1 MKRKE
6 MLFII
11 GVLLICSIFLLT
23 GYIVH
28 NKKESGTKP
37 NISLNKNNNFDYKF
51 IKQIEGNDNTLVSPL
66 SMAYLL
72 SMIQSG
78 AKGNTLNELNIAL
91 DNYDLLPM
99 ENIDSKISMANSMWI
114 NNKYKNDIDNTFAT
128 ALKINYHSEVLYDEF
143 INADNIN
150 KWVSEKT
157 YNMINEL
164 FPSDSVNSVDTIM
177 ALVNAIGINF
187 KWDEEFD
194 CNKTLMGNFLDK
206 NVYMMS
212 SNEKYL
218 ESDYYTG
225 FIKDYEKLS
234 DNSQYEFIG
243 LLPKKDIQDVI
254 NNISNDVIKNSITE
268 SEAHIQIPRFKYEYN
283 VNNVKGILESL
294 GIKDM
299 FNKEKA
305 NFGGIAEDIYVSLI
319 VQKTYID
326 FMKNGTKASAASGE
340 TFGMSST
347 AEEKE
352 VIEVIFNKPFV
363 YLIRKKGSN
372 NIYFIGIVNTPIE
385 YDETKDVCEG

>member
-11 GVLLICSIFLLT
+11 GALLICSIFLLT

-28 NKKESGTKP
+28 NKKGSGTKP
-37 NISLNKNNNFDYKF
+37 NISLNKNNKFDYKF
-51 IKQIEGNDNTLVSPL
+51 IKQIESNDNTLVSPL

-78 AKGNTLNELNIAL
+78 AKGSTLNELNIAL
-91 DNYDLLPM
+91 DNYDLQPM

-114 NNKYKNDIDNTFAT
+114 NNKYKNDINNTFAT

-164 FPSDSVNSVDTIM
+164 FPSDSVNSTDTIM

-206 NVYMMS
+206 NVYMMN

-268 SEAHIQIPRFKYEYN
+268 SKAHIQIPRFKYEYN

-305 NFGGIAEDIYVSLI
+305 NFGGIAEDIYVSSI

-326 FMKNGTKASAASGE
+326 FMESGTKAAASSGGAFDI
-340 TFGMSST
+340 TSA
-347 AEEKE
+347 AEEK
-352 VIEVIFNKPFV
+352 EVIFNKPFV

>member
-11 GVLLICSIFLLT
+11 GALLICSIFLLT
-23 GYIVH
+23 GYVVH
-28 NKKESGTKP
+28 NKKGSGTKP

-51 IKQIEGNDNTLVSPL
+51 IKQIEGNDNTLISPL

-78 AKGNTLNELNIAL
+78 AKGSTLNELNIAL
-91 DNYDLLPM
+91 DNYDLQPM

-114 NNKYKNDIDNTFAT
+114 NNRYKNDINNTFAT

-206 NVYMMS
+206 NVYMMN

-268 SEAHIQIPRFKYEYN
+268 SKAHIQIPRFKYEYN

-294 GIKDM
+294 GIKDI

-305 NFGGIAEDIYVSLI
+305 NFGGIAENIYVSSI

-326 FMKNGTKASAASGE
+326 FMESGTKAAAASGGAFDI
-340 TFGMSST
+340 TSA
-347 AEEKE
+347 AEEK
-352 VIEVIFNKPFV
+352 EVIFNKPFV

-372 NIYFIGIVNTPIE
+372 NIYFIGTVNSPIE

>member
-11 GVLLICSIFLLT
+11 GALLICSVFLLT

-37 NISLNKNNNFDYKF
+37 NISLNKNNKFDYKF

-78 AKGNTLNELNIAL
+78 AKGSTLNELNIAL
-91 DNYDLLPM
+91 DNYDLQPM

-114 NNKYKNDIDNTFAT
+114 NNRYKNDINNTFAT

-206 NVYMMS
+206 NVYMMN

-254 NNISNDVIKNSITE
+254 NNLSNDVIKKSITE

-283 VNNVKGILESL
+283 VNNVKDILKSL
-294 GIKDM
+294 GIKEM
-299 FNKEKA
+299 FDEKKA
-305 NFGGIAEDIYVSLI
+305 NFDGIAKDIYVSSI

-326 FMKNGTKASAASGE
+326 FMESGTKAAASSGGA
-340 TFGMSST
+340 FDIKSA
-347 AEEKE
+347 AEEK
-352 VIEVIFNKPFV
+352 EVIFNKPFV

-372 NIYFIGIVNTPIE
+372 NIYFIGTVNSPIE

>member
-11 GVLLICSIFLLT
+11 GALLICSVFLLT

-28 NKKESGTKP
+28 NKKESDPKP

-51 IKQIEGNDNTLVSPL
+51 IKEIDSNDNSLVSPL
-66 SMAYLL
+66 SFAYLL

-78 AKGNTLNELNIAL
+78 AKGSTLNELNIAL
-91 DNYDLLPM
+91 DNYDLQPM

-114 NNKYKNDIDNTFAT
+114 NNRYKNDINSTFAT

-143 INADNIN
+143 ENANNIN

-212 SNEKYL
+212 SNEKYI

-243 LLPKKDIQDVI
+243 LLPKKDIQDVL
-254 NNISNDVIKNSITE
+254 NNISNDVIKKSITE

-283 VNNVKGILESL
+283 VSNVKDILESL

-299 FNKEKA
+299 FDKEKA
-305 NFGGIAEDIYVSLI
+305 NFGGIAKDIYVSSI

-326 FMKNGTKASAASGE
+326 FMESGTKAAAASGAS
-340 TFGMSST
+340 FDIKS
-347 AEEKE
+347 AVEEKE
-352 VIEVIFNKPFV
+352 VIFDKPFV

-372 NIYFIGIVNTPIE
+372 NIYFIGNVNSPIE

>member
-11 GVLLICSIFLLT
+11 GALLICSIFLLT

-28 NKKESGTKP
+28 NKKGSGTKP
-37 NISLNKNNNFDYKF
+37 NISLNKNNKFDYKF

-78 AKGNTLNELNIAL
+78 AKGSTLNELNIAL
-91 DNYDLLPM
+91 DNYDLQPM

-114 NNKYKNDIDNTFAT
+114 NNKYKKDINNTFAT

-143 INADNIN
+143 INAANIN

-206 NVYMMS
+206 NVYMMN

-305 NFGGIAEDIYVSLI
+305 NFGGIAEDIYVSSI

-326 FMKNGTKASAASGE
+326 FMESGTKAAAASGGAFDI
-340 TFGMSST
+340 TSA
-347 AEEKE
+347 AEEK
-352 VIEVIFNKPFV
+352 EVIFNKPFV

-372 NIYFIGIVNTPIE
+372 NIYFIGTVNSPIE

>member
-6 MLFII
+6 MLFVI
-11 GVLLICSIFLLT
+11 GALLICSVFLLT

-28 NKKESGTKP
+28 NKKESNSKP

-51 IKQIEGNDNTLVSPL
+51 LKQIEGNDNTLVSPL

-78 AKGNTLNELNIAL
+78 AKGSTLNELNIAL
-91 DNYDLLPM
+91 DNYDLQPM

-114 NNKYKNDIDNTFAT
+114 NNRYKNDINNTFAT

-164 FPSDSVNSVDTIM
+164 FPSNSVNSADTIM

-206 NVYMMS
+206 NVYMMN

-254 NNISNDVIKNSITE
+254 NNLSNDVIKKSITE
-268 SEAHIQIPRFKYEYN
+268 SEANIQIPRFKYEYN
-283 VNNVKGILESL
+283 VNNLKSILESL

-305 NFGGIAEDIYVSLI
+305 NFGGIAEDIYVSSI
-319 VQKTYID
+319 VQKAYID
-326 FMKNGTKASAASGE
+326 FMESGTKAAASSGGA
-340 TFGMSST
+340 FDIKSA
-347 AEEKE
+347 AEEK
-352 VIEVIFNKPFV
+352 EVIFNKPFV

-372 NIYFIGIVNTPIE
+372 NIYFIGVVNSPIE

>member
-6 MLFII
+6 MLFVI
-11 GVLLICSIFLLT
+11 GALLICSVFLLT

-28 NKKESGTKP
+28 NKKESNSKP

-51 IKQIEGNDNTLVSPL
+51 LKQIEGNDNTLVSPL

-78 AKGNTLNELNIAL
+78 AKGSTLNELNIAL
-91 DNYDLLPM
+91 DNYDLQPM

-114 NNKYKNDIDNTFAT
+114 NNRYKNDINNTFAT

-206 NVYMMS
+206 NVYMMN

-254 NNISNDVIKNSITE
+254 NNLSNDVIKNSITE
-268 SEAHIQIPRFKYEYN
+268 SEANIQIPRFKYEYN

-305 NFGGIAEDIYVSLI
+305 NFGGIAEDIYVSSI

-326 FMKNGTKASAASGE
+326 FMESGTKAAASSGGA
-340 TFGMSST
+340 FDIKSA

-352 VIEVIFNKPFV
+352 IIFNKPFV

-372 NIYFIGIVNTPIE
+372 NIYFIGVVNSPIE

>member
-1 MKRKE
+1 MKRKG
-6 MLFII
+6 MLFVI
-11 GVLLICSIFLLT
+11 GALLICSVFLLT

-28 NKKESGTKP
+28 NKKESNSKP

-51 IKQIEGNDNTLVSPL
+51 LKQIEGNDNTLVSPL

-78 AKGNTLNELNIAL
+78 AKGSTLNELNIAL
-91 DNYDLLPM
+91 DNYDLQPM

-114 NNKYKNDIDNTFAT
+114 NNRYKNDINNTFAT

-164 FPSDSVNSVDTIM
+164 FPSDSVNSADTIM

-206 NVYMMS
+206 NVYMMN
-212 SNEKYL
+212 SNEKYI

-254 NNISNDVIKNSITE
+254 NNLSNDVIKNSITE
-268 SEAHIQIPRFKYEYN
+268 SEANIQIPRFKYEYN
-283 VNNVKGILESL
+283 VNNLKSILESL

-305 NFGGIAEDIYVSLI
+305 NFGGIAEDIYVSSI

-326 FMKNGTKASAASGE
+326 FMESGTKAAASSGGA
-340 TFGMSST
+340 FDIKSA
-347 AEEKE
+347 AEEK
-352 VIEVIFNKPFV
+352 EVIFNKPFV

-372 NIYFIGIVNTPIE
+372 NIYFIGIVNSPIE

>member
-11 GVLLICSIFLLT
+11 GALLICSIFLLT

-37 NISLNKNNNFDYKF
+37 NISLNKNNKFDYKF
-51 IKQIEGNDNTLVSPL
+51 IKQIESNDNTLVSPL

-78 AKGNTLNELNIAL
+78 AKGSTLNELNIAL
-91 DNYDLLPM
+91 DNYDLQPM

-114 NNKYKNDIDNTFAT
+114 NNRYKNDINNTFAT

-157 YNMINEL
+157 YNMINQL

-194 CNKTLMGNFLDK
+194 CNKTTMGNFLDK
-206 NVYMMS
+206 NVYMMN
-212 SNEKYL
+212 SNEKYI

-254 NNISNDVIKNSITE
+254 NNISNDVIKKSITE
-268 SEAHIQIPRFKYEYN
+268 SEAYIQIPRFKYEYN
-283 VNNVKGILESL
+283 VNNVKDILKSL
-294 GIKDM
+294 GIKEM
-299 FNKEKA
+299 FDEKKA
-305 NFGGIAEDIYVSLI
+305 NFDGIAKDIYVSTI

-326 FMKNGTKASAASGE
+326 FMESGTKAAAASG
-340 TFGMSST
+340 SSFDIKS
-347 AEEKE
+347 AVEEK
-352 VIEVIFNKPFV
+352 EVIFNKPFV

-372 NIYFIGIVNTPIE
+372 NIYFIGTVNSPIG

>member
-1 MKRKE
+1 MKRKG
-6 MLFII
+6 MLFVI
-11 GVLLICSIFLLT
+11 GALLICSVFLLT

-28 NKKESGTKP
+28 NKKESNSKP

-51 IKQIEGNDNTLVSPL
+51 LKQIEGNDNTLVSPL

-78 AKGNTLNELNIAL
+78 AKGSTLNELNIAL
-91 DNYDLLPM
+91 DNYDLQPM

-114 NNKYKNDIDNTFAT
+114 NNRYKNDINNTFAT

-164 FPSDSVNSVDTIM
+164 FPSNSVNSADTIM

-206 NVYMMS
+206 NVYMMN
-212 SNEKYL
+212 SNEKYI

-254 NNISNDVIKNSITE
+254 NNLSNDVIKNSITE
-268 SEAHIQIPRFKYEYN
+268 SEANIQIPRFKYEYN
-283 VNNVKGILESL
+283 VNNLKSILESL

-299 FNKEKA
+299 FNREKA
-305 NFGGIAEDIYVSLI
+305 NFGGIAEDIYVSSI

-326 FMKNGTKASAASGE
+326 FMESGTKAAASSGGA
-340 TFGMSST
+340 FDIKSA
-347 AEEKE
+347 AEEK
-352 VIEVIFNKPFV
+352 EVIFNKPFV

-372 NIYFIGIVNTPIE
+372 NIYFIGIVNSPIE

>member
-11 GVLLICSIFLLT
+11 GALLICSIFLLT

-37 NISLNKNNNFDYKF
+37 NISLNKNNKFDYKF
-51 IKQIEGNDNTLVSPL
+51 IKEIDSNDNSLVSPL

-78 AKGNTLNELNIAL
+78 AKGSTLNELNIVL
-91 DNYDLLPM
+91 DNYDLQPM

-164 FPSDSVNSVDTIM
+164 FPSDSVNSADTIM

-206 NVYMMS
+206 NVYMMN
-212 SNEKYL
+212 SNEKYIA
-218 ESDYYTG
+218 SDYYTG

-268 SEAHIQIPRFKYEYN
+268 SKAHIQIPRFKYEYN

-305 NFGGIAEDIYVSLI
+305 NFGGIAEDIFVSSI

-326 FMKNGTKASAASGE
+326 FMESGTKAAASSGGAFDI
-340 TFGMSST
+340 TSA
-347 AEEKE
+347 AEEK
-352 VIEVIFNKPFV
+352 EVIFNKPFV

-372 NIYFIGIVNTPIE
+372 NIYFIGTVNSPIE

>member
-1 MKRKE
+1 MKRKG

-11 GVLLICSIFLLT
+11 GALLIYSIFLLT

-37 NISLNKNNNFDYKF
+37 NISLNKNNKFDYKF

-78 AKGNTLNELNIAL
+78 AKGSTLNELNIAL
-91 DNYDLLPM
+91 DNYDLQPM

-114 NNKYKNDIDNTFAT
+114 NNRYKNDINNTFAT

-143 INADNIN
+143 INANNIN

-206 NVYMMS
+206 NVYMMN

-305 NFGGIAEDIYVSLI
+305 NFGGIAEDIFVSSI

-326 FMKNGTKASAASGE
+326 FMESGTKAATASGGA
-340 TFGMSST
+340 FDIKSA
-347 AEEKE
+347 AEEK
-352 VIEVIFNKPFV
+352 EVIFNKPFV

-372 NIYFIGIVNTPIE
+372 NIYFIGVVNSPIE

>member
-1 MKRKE
+1 MKRKG
-6 MLFII
+6 MLFVI
-11 GVLLICSIFLLT
+11 GALLICSVFLLT

-28 NKKESGTKP
+28 NKKESNSKP

-51 IKQIEGNDNTLVSPL
+51 LKQIEGNDNTLVSPL

-78 AKGNTLNELNIAL
+78 AKGSTLNELNIAL
-91 DNYDLLPM
+91 DNYDLQPM
-99 ENIDSKISMANSMWI
+99 ENVDSKISMANSMWI
-114 NNKYKNDIDNTFAT
+114 NNRYKNDINNTFAT

-164 FPSDSVNSVDTIM
+164 FPSDSVNSADTIM

-212 SNEKYL
+212 SNEKYI

-254 NNISNDVIKNSITE
+254 NNLSNDVIKNSITE
-268 SEAHIQIPRFKYEYN
+268 SEANIQIPRFKYEYN
-283 VNNVKGILESL
+283 VNNLKSILESL

-305 NFGGIAEDIYVSLI
+305 NFGGIAEDIYVSSI

-326 FMKNGTKASAASGE
+326 FMESGTKAAASSGGA
-340 TFGMSST
+340 FDIKSA
-347 AEEKE
+347 AEEK
-352 VIEVIFNKPFV
+352 EVIFNKPFM

-372 NIYFIGIVNTPIE
+372 NIYFIGIVNSPIE

>member
-11 GVLLICSIFLLT
+11 GALLICSIFLLT

-28 NKKESGTKP
+28 NKKGSGTKP
-37 NISLNKNNNFDYKF
+37 NISLNKNNKFDYKF
-51 IKQIEGNDNTLVSPL
+51 IKEIDSNDNSLVSPL

-91 DNYDLLPM
+91 DNYDLQPM

-114 NNKYKNDIDNTFAT
+114 NNKYKNDINNTFAT

-187 KWDEEFD
+187 KWDEEFY
-194 CNKTLMGNFLDK
+194 CNKTTMGNFLDK
-206 NVYMMS
+206 NVYMMN

-254 NNISNDVIKNSITE
+254 NNLSNDVIKNSITE

-305 NFGGIAEDIYVSLI
+305 NFGGIAEDIYVSSI

-326 FMKNGTKASAASGE
+326 FMESGTKAAAASGGAFDI
-340 TFGMSST
+340 TS
-347 AEEKE
+347 AAKEK
-352 VIEVIFNKPFV
+352 EVIFNKPFV

-385 YDETKDVCEG
+385 YDETKDICEG

>member
-11 GVLLICSIFLLT
+11 GALLICSIFLLT

-28 NKKESGTKP
+28 NKKGSGTKP
-37 NISLNKNNNFDYKF
+37 NISLNKNNKFDYKF

-91 DNYDLLPM
+91 DNYDLQPM

-114 NNKYKNDIDNTFAT
+114 NNKYKNDINNTFAT

-194 CNKTLMGNFLDK
+194 CNKTTMGNFLDK
-206 NVYMMS
+206 NVYMMN

-268 SEAHIQIPRFKYEYN
+268 SEANIQIPRFKYEYN
-283 VNNVKGILESL
+283 VNNLKSILESL

-305 NFGGIAEDIYVSLI
+305 NFGGIAEDIYVSSI

-326 FMKNGTKASAASGE
+326 FMESGTKAAAASGGAFDI
-340 TFGMSST
+340 TS
-347 AEEKE
+347 AAKEK
-352 VIEVIFNKPFV
+352 EVIFNKPFV

>member
-11 GVLLICSIFLLT
+11 GALLICSIFLLT

-37 NISLNKNNNFDYKF
+37 NISLNKNNKFDYKF

-78 AKGNTLNELNIAL
+78 AKGSTLNELNIAL
-91 DNYDLLPM
+91 DNYDLQPM

-114 NNKYKNDIDNTFAT
+114 NNKYKNDINNTFAT

-164 FPSDSVNSVDTIM
+164 FSSDSVNSVDTIM
-177 ALVNAIGINF
+177 AVVNAIGINF

-206 NVYMMS
+206 NVYMMN

-268 SEAHIQIPRFKYEYN
+268 SKAHIQIPRFKYEYN

-305 NFGGIAEDIYVSLI
+305 NFGGIAEDIFVSSI

-326 FMKNGTKASAASGE
+326 FMESGTKAAASSGGAFDI
-340 TFGMSST
+340 TSA
-347 AEEKE
+347 AEEK
-352 VIEVIFNKPFV
+352 EVIFNKPFV

-372 NIYFIGIVNTPIE
+372 NIYFIGTVNSPIE

>member
-11 GVLLICSIFLLT
+11 GALLICSIFLLT

-37 NISLNKNNNFDYKF
+37 NISLNKNNKFDYKF
-51 IKQIEGNDNTLVSPL
+51 IKQIESNDNTLVSPL

-91 DNYDLLPM
+91 DNYDLQPM

-114 NNKYKNDIDNTFAT
+114 NNKYKNDINNTFAT

-164 FPSDSVNSVDTIM
+164 FLSDSVNSVDTIM

-194 CNKTLMGNFLDK
+194 CNKTTMGNFLNK
-206 NVYMMS
+206 NVYMMN

-305 NFGGIAEDIYVSLI
+305 NFGGIAEDIYVSSI

-326 FMKNGTKASAASGE
+326 FMESGTKAAAASGGAFDI
-340 TFGMSST
+340 TSA
-347 AEEKE
+347 AEEK
-352 VIEVIFNKPFV
+352 EVIFNKPFV

-372 NIYFIGIVNTPIE
+372 NIYFIGTVNSPIG

>member
-11 GVLLICSIFLLT
+11 GALLICSIFLLT

-37 NISLNKNNNFDYKF
+37 NISLNKNNKFDYKF
-51 IKQIEGNDNTLVSPL
+51 IKQIESNDNTLVSPL

-91 DNYDLLPM
+91 DNYDLQPM

-114 NNKYKNDIDNTFAT
+114 NNRYKNDINNTFAT

-143 INADNIN
+143 INANNIN

-164 FPSDSVNSVDTIM
+164 FLSDSVNSVDTIM

-206 NVYMMS
+206 NVCMMN

-254 NNISNDVIKNSITE
+254 NNLSNDVIKNSITE

-305 NFGGIAEDIYVSLI
+305 NFGGIAEDIFVSSI

-326 FMKNGTKASAASGE
+326 FMESGTKAAASSGGAFDI
-340 TFGMSST
+340 TSA
-347 AEEKE
+347 AEEK
-352 VIEVIFNKPFV
+352 EVIFNKPFV

>member
-6 MLFII
+6 MLFVI
-11 GVLLICSIFLLT
+11 GALLICSVFLLT

-28 NKKESGTKP
+28 NKKESNSKP
-37 NISLNKNNNFDYKF
+37 NILLNKNNNFDYKF
-51 IKQIEGNDNTLVSPL
+51 LKQIEGNDNTLISPL

-91 DNYDLLPM
+91 DNYDLQPM

-114 NNKYKNDIDNTFAT
+114 NNRYKNDINNTFAT

-164 FPSDSVNSVDTIM
+164 FPSDSVNSADTIM

-194 CNKTLMGNFLDK
+194 CNKTTMGNFLDK
-206 NVYMMS
+206 NVYMMN

-305 NFGGIAEDIYVSLI
+305 NFGGIAEDIYVSSI

-326 FMKNGTKASAASGE
+326 FMESGTKAAAASGGAFDI
-340 TFGMSST
+340 TSA
-347 AEEKE
+347 AEEK
-352 VIEVIFNKPFV
+352 EVIFNKPFV

-372 NIYFIGIVNTPIE
+372 NIYFIGTVNSPIE

>member
-11 GVLLICSIFLLT
+11 GALLICSIFLLT

-37 NISLNKNNNFDYKF
+37 NISLNKNNKFDYKF
-51 IKQIEGNDNTLVSPL
+51 IKQIESNDNTLVSPL

-78 AKGNTLNELNIAL
+78 AKGSTLNELNIAL
-91 DNYDLLPM
+91 DNYDLQPM

-114 NNKYKNDIDNTFAT
+114 NNRYKNDINNTFAT

-212 SNEKYL
+212 SNEKYI

-254 NNISNDVIKNSITE
+254 NNLSNDVIKKSITE
-268 SEAHIQIPRFKYEYN
+268 SEANIQIPRFKYEYN
-283 VNNVKGILESL
+283 VNNLKSILESL

-299 FNKEKA
+299 FNKEKV
-305 NFGGIAEDIYVSLI
+305 NFGGIAEDIYVSSI

-326 FMKNGTKASAASGE
+326 FMESGTKAAASSGGA
-340 TFGMSST
+340 FDIKSA

-352 VIEVIFNKPFV
+352 VIFDKPFV
-363 YLIRKKGSN
+363 YLIRKKESN
-372 NIYFIGIVNTPIE
+372 NIYFIGTVNSPIE

>member
-11 GVLLICSIFLLT
+11 GALLICSIFLLT

-28 NKKESGTKP
+28 NKKESVTKP

-72 SMIQSG
+72 SMIQSW

-243 LLPKKDIQDVI
+243 LLPKKDIQDII
-254 NNISNDVIKNSITE
+254 NNLSNDVINKSITE
-268 SEAHIQIPRFKYEYN
+268 SETYVQIPRFNYNYEVGN
-283 VNNVKGILESL
+283 LKSKLNAL
-294 GIKDM
+294 GINDM
-299 FNKEKA
+299 FIEGVA
-305 NFGGIAEDIYVSLI
+305 NFDGIAKDIYVSKI

-326 FMKNGTKASAASGE
+326 FMESGTKAAAASGAIFDSNSVSE
-340 TFGMSST
+340 AKS
-347 AEEKE
+347 
-352 VIEVIFNKPFV
+352 VIFNKPFV

-372 NIYFIGIVNTPIE
+372 NIYFIGTVNSPIE
-385 YDETKDVCEG
+385 YDEKVDVCEG

>member
-1 MKRKE
+1 MKRKG
-6 MLFII
+6 MLFVI
-11 GVLLICSIFLLT
+11 GALLICSVFLLT

-28 NKKESGTKP
+28 NKKESDPKP

-51 IKQIEGNDNTLVSPL
+51 LKQIESNDNSLISPL

-91 DNYDLLPM
+91 DNYDLQPM
-99 ENIDSKISMANSMWI
+99 ENTDSKISMANSMWI
-114 NNKYKNDIDNTFAT
+114 NNRYKNDINDTFAT

-143 INADNIN
+143 TNADNIN

-164 FPSDSVNSVDTIM
+164 FPRDSVNSVDTII

-194 CNKTLMGNFLDK
+194 CNKTTMGNFLDK

-212 SNEKYL
+212 SNEKYI

-225 FIKDYEKLS
+225 FIKDYEKL
-234 DNSQYEFIG
+234 DNTQFEFIG

-254 NNISNDVIKNSITE
+254 NNLSNDVINNSITE
-268 SEAHIQIPRFKYEYN
+268 SEVSIQIPRFKYDYN
-283 VNNVKGILESL
+283 VSNVKNILESL
-294 GIKDM
+294 GIKEAFD
-299 FNKEKA
+299 KDKA
-305 NFGGIAEDIYVSLI
+305 NFDEIAKNIYVSSI

-326 FMKNGTKASAASGE
+326 FMESGTKAAAASGG
-340 TFGMSST
+340 TFDIKS
-347 AEEKE
+347 AVEENK
-352 VIEVIFNKPFV
+352 VIFNKPFV

-372 NIYFIGIVNTPIE
+372 NIYFIGTVNSPIE
-385 YDETKDVCEG
+385 YDDTKDVCEG

>member
-6 MLFII
+6 MLFVI
-11 GVLLICSIFLLT
+11 GALLICSVFLLT

-28 NKKESGTKP
+28 NKKESNSKP
-37 NISLNKNNNFDYKF
+37 NISFNKNNNFDYKF
-51 IKQIEGNDNTLVSPL
+51 LKQIEGNDNTLVSPL

-91 DNYDLLPM
+91 DNYDLQPM

-114 NNKYKNDIDNTFAT
+114 NNKYKNDINNTFAT

-194 CNKTLMGNFLDK
+194 CNKTTMGNFLDK
-206 NVYMMS
+206 NVYMMN

-268 SEAHIQIPRFKYEYN
+268 SKAHIQIPRFKYEYN

-305 NFGGIAEDIYVSLI
+305 NFGGIAEDIFVSSI

-326 FMKNGTKASAASGE
+326 FMESGTKAAASSGGAFDI
-340 TFGMSST
+340 TSA
-347 AEEKE
+347 AEEK
-352 VIEVIFNKPFV
+352 EVIFNKPFV

>member
-1 MKRKE
+1 MKRKG

-11 GVLLICSIFLLT
+11 GALLICSVFLLT

-28 NKKESGTKP
+28 NKKESDPKP

-51 IKQIEGNDNTLVSPL
+51 IKEIDSNDNSLVSPL
-66 SMAYLL
+66 SFAYLL

-78 AKGNTLNELNIAL
+78 AKGSTLNELNIAL
-91 DNYDLLPM
+91 DNYDLQPM

-114 NNKYKNDIDNTFAT
+114 NNRYKNDINNTFAT

-212 SNEKYL
+212 SNEKYI

-243 LLPKKDIQDVI
+243 LLPKKNIQDVI
-254 NNISNDVIKNSITE
+254 NNLSNDVIKKSITE

-283 VNNVKGILESL
+283 VSNVKDILKSL
-294 GIKDM
+294 GIKEM
-299 FNKEKA
+299 FDKEKA
-305 NFGGIAEDIYVSLI
+305 NFGSIAKGIYVSSI

-326 FMKNGTKASAASGE
+326 FMESGTKAAAASG
-340 TFGMSST
+340 SSFDIKS
-347 AEEKE
+347 AVEEKE
-352 VIEVIFNKPFV
+352 VIFDKPFV

-372 NIYFIGIVNTPIE
+372 NIYFIGTVNSPIE

>member
-1 MKRKE
+1 MKRKG

-11 GVLLICSIFLLT
+11 GALLIYSIFLLT

-37 NISLNKNNNFDYKF
+37 NISLNKNNKFDYKF
-51 IKQIEGNDNTLVSPL
+51 IKQIESNDNTLVSPL

-78 AKGNTLNELNIAL
+78 AKGSTLNELNIAL
-91 DNYDLLPM
+91 DNYDLQPM

-114 NNKYKNDIDNTFAT
+114 NNRYKNDINNTFAT

-143 INADNIN
+143 INANNIN

-206 NVYMMS
+206 NVYMMN

-305 NFGGIAEDIYVSLI
+305 NFGGIAEDIFVSSI

-326 FMKNGTKASAASGE
+326 FMESGTKAATASGGA
-340 TFGMSST
+340 FDIKSA
-347 AEEKE
+347 AEEK
-352 VIEVIFNKPFV
+352 EVIFNKPFV

-372 NIYFIGIVNTPIE
+372 NIYFIGVVNSPIE

>member
-11 GVLLICSIFLLT
+11 GALLICSIFLLT

-28 NKKESGTKP
+28 NKKGSGTKP
-37 NISLNKNNNFDYKF
+37 NISLNKNNKFDYKF
-51 IKQIEGNDNTLVSPL
+51 IKEIDSNDNSLVSPL

-78 AKGNTLNELNIAL
+78 AKGSTLNELNIAL
-91 DNYDLLPM
+91 DNYDLQPM

-164 FPSDSVNSVDTIM
+164 FPSDSVNSADTIM

-194 CNKTLMGNFLDK
+194 CNKTTMGNFLDK
-206 NVYMMS
+206 NVYMMN

-305 NFGGIAEDIYVSLI
+305 NFGGIAEDIYVSSI

-326 FMKNGTKASAASGE
+326 FMESGTKAAAASGGAFDI
-340 TFGMSST
+340 TSA
-347 AEEKE
+347 AEEK
-352 VIEVIFNKPFV
+352 EVIFNKPFV

-385 YDETKDVCEG
+385 YDETKDICEG

>member
-1 MKRKE
+1 MKRKG

-11 GVLLICSIFLLT
+11 GALLICSVFLLT

-28 NKKESGTKP
+28 NKKESDPKP

-51 IKQIEGNDNTLVSPL
+51 IKEIDSNDNSLVSPL

-78 AKGNTLNELNIAL
+78 AKGSTLNELNIAL
-91 DNYDLLPM
+91 DNYDLQPM

-114 NNKYKNDIDNTFAT
+114 NNRYKNDINSTFAT

-143 INADNIN
+143 ENANNIN

-157 YNMINEL
+157 YNMINQL

-187 KWDEEFD
+187 KWDEEFN

-206 NVYMMS
+206 NVYMMNS
-212 SNEKYL
+212 KEKYI

-254 NNISNDVIKNSITE
+254 NNLSNDVIKKSITE

-283 VNNVKGILESL
+283 VSNVKDILESL

-299 FNKEKA
+299 FDKEKA
-305 NFGGIAEDIYVSLI
+305 NFGGIAKDIYVSSI

-326 FMKNGTKASAASGE
+326 FMESGTKAAAASGAS
-340 TFGMSST
+340 FDIKSA
-347 AEEKE
+347 AEEKK
-352 VIEVIFNKPFV
+352 VIFDKPFV

-372 NIYFIGIVNTPIE
+372 NTYFMGIVNSPIE

>member
-1 MKRKE
+1 MKRKG
-6 MLFII
+6 MLFVI
-11 GVLLICSIFLLT
+11 GALLICSVFLLT

-28 NKKESGTKP
+28 NKKGSNSKP
-37 NISLNKNNNFDYKF
+37 NISLNKNNSFDYKF
-51 IKQIEGNDNTLVSPL
+51 IKQIDSNDNILVSPL

-91 DNYDLLPM
+91 DNYDLRPL
-99 ENIDSKISMANSMWI
+99 ENIEGVMSMANSMWI
-114 NNKYKNDIDNTFAT
+114 NNRYKNGINSTFAT

-143 INADNIN
+143 ANADNIN

-164 FPSDSVNSVDTIM
+164 FPSDSVNPYDTVM

-194 CNKTLMGNFLDK
+194 CNKTTMENFLDK

-212 SNEKYL
+212 SNEKYI

-243 LLPKKDIQDVI
+243 LLPKKDIQDII
-254 NNISNDVIKNSITE
+254 NNLSNDVINKSITE
-268 SEAHIQIPRFKYEYN
+268 SETYVQIPRFKYNYEVGN
-283 VNNVKGILESL
+283 LKSKLNAL
-294 GIKDM
+294 GINDM
-299 FNKEKA
+299 FIDGVA
-305 NFGGIAEDIYVSLI
+305 NFDGIAKDIYVSKI

-326 FMKNGTKASAASGE
+326 FMESGTKAAAASGAI
-340 TFGMSST
+340 FDSNSVSS
-347 AEEKE
+347 AKS
-352 VIEVIFNKPFV
+352 VIFNKPFV

-372 NIYFIGIVNTPIE
+372 NIYFMGIVISPIE
-385 YDETKDVCEG
+385 YDETKGVCEG

>member
-1 MKRKE
+1 MKRKG
-6 MLFII
+6 MLFVI
-11 GVLLICSIFLLT
+11 GALLICSVFLLT

-28 NKKESGTKP
+28 NKKESNSKP

-51 IKQIEGNDNTLVSPL
+51 LKQIEGNDNTLVSPL

-78 AKGNTLNELNIAL
+78 AKGSTLNELNIAL
-91 DNYDLLPM
+91 DNYDLQPM

-114 NNKYKNDIDNTFAT
+114 NNRYKNDINNTFAT

-143 INADNIN
+143 INANNIN

-164 FPSDSVNSVDTIM
+164 FSSDSVNSADTIM

-212 SNEKYL
+212 SNEKYI

-254 NNISNDVIKNSITE
+254 NNLSNDVIKNSITE
-268 SEAHIQIPRFKYEYN
+268 SEANIQIPRFKYEYN
-283 VNNVKGILESL
+283 VNNLKSILESL

-305 NFGGIAEDIYVSLI
+305 NFGGIAEDIYVSSI

-326 FMKNGTKASAASGE
+326 FMESGTKAAASSGGA
-340 TFGMSST
+340 FDIKSA
-347 AEEKE
+347 AEEK
-352 VIEVIFNKPFV
+352 EVIFNKPFV

-372 NIYFIGIVNTPIE
+372 NIYFIGTVNSPIE

>member
-11 GVLLICSIFLLT
+11 GALLICSIFLLT

-91 DNYDLLPM
+91 DNYDLQPM

-177 ALVNAIGINF
+177 ALVNAIVINF

-243 LLPKKDIQDVI
+243 LLPKKDIQDII
-254 NNISNDVIKNSITE
+254 NNLSNDVINKSITE
-268 SEAHIQIPRFKYEYN
+268 SETYVQIPRFNYNYEVGN
-283 VNNVKGILESL
+283 LKSKLNAL
-294 GIKDM
+294 GINDM
-299 FNKEKA
+299 FIEGVA
-305 NFGGIAEDIYVSLI
+305 NFDGIAKDIYVSKI

-326 FMKNGTKASAASGE
+326 FMESGTKASAASGAIFDSNSVSE
-340 TFGMSST
+340 AKS
-347 AEEKE
+347 
-352 VIEVIFNKPFV
+352 VIFNKPFV

-372 NIYFIGIVNTPIE
+372 NIYFIGTVNSPIE
-385 YDETKDVCEG
+385 YDEIKDVCEG

>member
-11 GVLLICSIFLLT
+11 GALLICSIFLLT

-254 NNISNDVIKNSITE
+254 NNLSNDVINKSITE
-268 SEAHIQIPRFKYEYN
+268 SETYVQIPRFNYNYEVGN
-283 VNNVKGILESL
+283 LKSKLNAL
-294 GIKDM
+294 GINDM
-299 FNKEKA
+299 FIEGVA
-305 NFGGIAEDIYVSLI
+305 NFDGIAKDIYVSKI

-326 FMKNGTKASAASGE
+326 FMESGTKASAASGAIFDSNSVSE
-340 TFGMSST
+340 AKS
-347 AEEKE
+347 
-352 VIEVIFNKPFV
+352 VIFNKPFV

-372 NIYFIGIVNTPIE
+372 NIYFIGTVNSPIE
-385 YDETKDVCEG
+385 YDEKVDVCEG

>member
-6 MLFII
+6 MLFVI
-11 GVLLICSIFLLT
+11 GALLICSVFLLT

-28 NKKESGTKP
+28 NKKESNSKP

-51 IKQIEGNDNTLVSPL
+51 LKQIEGNDNTLVSPL

-91 DNYDLLPM
+91 DNYDLQPM

-114 NNKYKNDIDNTFAT
+114 NNKYKNDINNTFAT

-194 CNKTLMGNFLDK
+194 CNKTTMGNFLDK
-206 NVYMMS
+206 NVYMMN

-254 NNISNDVIKNSITE
+254 NNLSNDVIKNSITE

-305 NFGGIAEDIYVSLI
+305 NFGGIAEDIFVSSI

-326 FMKNGTKASAASGE
+326 FMESGTKAAASSGGAFDI
-340 TFGMSST
+340 TSA
-347 AEEKE
+347 AEEK
-352 VIEVIFNKPFV
+352 EVIFNKPFV

>member
-1 MKRKE
+1 MKRKG

-11 GVLLICSIFLLT
+11 GALLICSVFLLT

-28 NKKESGTKP
+28 NKKESDPKP

-51 IKQIEGNDNTLVSPL
+51 IKEIDSNDNSLVSPL
-66 SMAYLL
+66 SFAYLL

-78 AKGNTLNELNIAL
+78 AKGSTLNELNIAL
-91 DNYDLLPM
+91 DNYDLQPM

-114 NNKYKNDIDNTFAT
+114 NNRYKNDINSTFAT

-143 INADNIN
+143 ENANNIN

-157 YNMINEL
+157 YNMINQL

-177 ALVNAIGINF
+177 TLVNAIGINF

-194 CNKTLMGNFLDK
+194 CNKTTMGNFLDK
-206 NVYMMS
+206 NVYMMN

-299 FNKEKA
+299 FDKEKA
-305 NFGGIAEDIYVSLI
+305 NFDGIAKDIYVSTI

-326 FMKNGTKASAASGE
+326 FMESGTKAAAASGAS
-340 TFGMSST
+340 FDIKSA
-347 AEEKE
+347 AEEKK
-352 VIEVIFNKPFV
+352 VIFDKPFV

-372 NIYFIGIVNTPIE
+372 NIYFMGIVNSPIE

>member
-6 MLFII
+6 MLFVI
-11 GVLLICSIFLLT
+11 GALLICSVFLLT

-28 NKKESGTKP
+28 NKKESNSKP
-37 NISLNKNNNFDYKF
+37 NISLIKNNSFDYKF

-78 AKGNTLNELNIAL
+78 AKGSTLNELNIAL
-91 DNYDLLPM
+91 DNYDLQPM

-114 NNKYKNDIDNTFAT
+114 NNRYKNDINNTFAT

-164 FPSDSVNSVDTIM
+164 FPSDSVNSADTIM

-187 KWDEEFD
+187 KWYEEFD

-212 SNEKYL
+212 SNEKYI

-234 DNSQYEFIG
+234 DNSQYEFMG

-268 SEAHIQIPRFKYEYN
+268 SEANIQIPRFKYEYN
-283 VNNVKGILESL
+283 VNNLKSILESL

-305 NFGGIAEDIYVSLI
+305 NFGGIAEDIYVSSI

-326 FMKNGTKASAASGE
+326 FMESGTKAAASSGGA
-340 TFGMSST
+340 FDIKSA
-347 AEEKE
+347 AEEK
-352 VIEVIFNKPFV
+352 EVIFNKPFV

-372 NIYFIGIVNTPIE
+372 NIYFIGTVNSPIG

>member
-11 GVLLICSIFLLT
+11 GALLICSIFLLT

-28 NKKESGTKP
+28 NKKGSGTKP
-37 NISLNKNNNFDYKF
+37 NISLNKNNKFDYKF

-91 DNYDLLPM
+91 DNYDLQPM

-114 NNKYKNDIDNTFAT
+114 NNKYKNDINNTFAT

-194 CNKTLMGNFLDK
+194 CNKTTMGNFLDK
-206 NVYMMS
+206 NVYMMN

-254 NNISNDVIKNSITE
+254 NNLSNDVIKNSITE

-305 NFGGIAEDIYVSLI
+305 NFGGIAEDIYVSSI

-326 FMKNGTKASAASGE
+326 FMESGTKAAAASGGAFDI
-340 TFGMSST
+340 TS
-347 AEEKE
+347 AVEEK
-352 VIEVIFNKPFV
+352 EVIFNKPFV

-385 YDETKDVCEG
+385 YDETKDICEG

>member
-11 GVLLICSIFLLT
+11 GALLICSIFLLT

-37 NISLNKNNNFDYKF
+37 NISLNKNNKFDYKF

-78 AKGNTLNELNIAL
+78 AKGSTLNELNIAL
-91 DNYDLLPM
+91 DNYDLQPM

-114 NNKYKNDIDNTFAT
+114 NNRYKNDINNTFAT

-206 NVYMMS
+206 NVYMMN

-254 NNISNDVIKNSITE
+254 NNISNDVIKKSITE

-294 GIKDM
+294 GIKDI

-305 NFGGIAEDIYVSLI
+305 NFGGIAEDIYVSSI

-326 FMKNGTKASAASGE
+326 FMESGTKAAASSGGA
-340 TFGMSST
+340 FDIKSA
-347 AEEKE
+347 AEEK
-352 VIEVIFNKPFV
+352 EVIFNKPFV

-372 NIYFIGIVNTPIE
+372 NIYFIGTVYSPIE
-385 YDETKDVCEG
+385 NDETKDICEG

>member
-11 GVLLICSIFLLT
+11 GALLICSIFLLT

-37 NISLNKNNNFDYKF
+37 NISLNKNNKFDYKF

-91 DNYDLLPM
+91 DNYDLQPM

-114 NNKYKNDIDNTFAT
+114 NNKYKNDINNTFAT

-194 CNKTLMGNFLDK
+194 CNKTTMGNFLDK
-206 NVYMMS
+206 NVYMMN

-305 NFGGIAEDIYVSLI
+305 NFGGIAEDIYVSSI

-326 FMKNGTKASAASGE
+326 FMESGTKAAASSGGAFDI
-340 TFGMSST
+340 TSA
-347 AEEKE
+347 AEEK
-352 VIEVIFNKPFV
+352 EVIFNKPFV

-385 YDETKDVCEG
+385 YDETKDICEG

>member
-11 GVLLICSIFLLT
+11 GALLICSIFLLT

-28 NKKESGTKP
+28 NKKGSGTKP
-37 NISLNKNNNFDYKF
+37 NISLNKNNKFDYKF
-51 IKQIEGNDNTLVSPL
+51 IKEIDSNDNSLVSPL

-78 AKGNTLNELNIAL
+78 AKGSTLNELNIAL
-91 DNYDLLPM
+91 DNYDLQPM

-194 CNKTLMGNFLDK
+194 CNKTTMGNFLDK
-206 NVYMMS
+206 NVYMMN

-268 SEAHIQIPRFKYEYN
+268 SKAHIQIPRFKYEYN

-305 NFGGIAEDIYVSLI
+305 NFGGIAEDIYVSSI

-326 FMKNGTKASAASGE
+326 FMESGTKAAASSGGAFDI
-340 TFGMSST
+340 TSA
-347 AEEKE
+347 AEEK
-352 VIEVIFNKPFV
+352 EVIFNKPFV

>member
-11 GVLLICSIFLLT
+11 GALLICSIFLLT

-37 NISLNKNNNFDYKF
+37 NISLNKNNKFDYKF
-51 IKQIEGNDNTLVSPL
+51 IKQIESNDNTLVSPL

-91 DNYDLLPM
+91 DNYDLQPM

-114 NNKYKNDIDNTFAT
+114 NNKYKNDINNTFAT

-206 NVYMMS
+206 NVYMMN

-268 SEAHIQIPRFKYEYN
+268 SKAHIQIPRFKYEYN

-305 NFGGIAEDIYVSLI
+305 NFGGIAEDIYVSSI

-326 FMKNGTKASAASGE
+326 FMESGTKAAASSGGAFDI
-340 TFGMSST
+340 TSA
-347 AEEKE
+347 AEEK
-352 VIEVIFNKPFV
+352 EVIFNKPFV

>member
-11 GVLLICSIFLLT
+11 GALLICSIFLLT

-72 SMIQSG
+72 TMIQSG

-243 LLPKKDIQDVI
+243 LLPKKDIQDII
-254 NNISNDVIKNSITE
+254 NNLSNDVINKSITE
-268 SEAHIQIPRFKYEYN
+268 SETYVQIPRFNYNYEVGN
-283 VNNVKGILESL
+283 LKSKLNAL
-294 GIKDM
+294 GINDM
-299 FNKEKA
+299 FIEGVA
-305 NFGGIAEDIYVSLI
+305 NFDGIAKDIYVSKI

-326 FMKNGTKASAASGE
+326 FMESGTKASAASGAIFDSNSVSE
-340 TFGMSST
+340 AKS
-347 AEEKE
+347 
-352 VIEVIFNKPFV
+352 VIFNKPFV

-372 NIYFIGIVNTPIE
+372 NIYFIGTVNSPIE
-385 YDETKDVCEG
+385 YDEKVDVCEG